1 MVVPGESSLPAA
13 SLHVS
18 SCYKCL
24 CSLCL
29 PNNASSGTPVCAVSL
44 TFVVTMQRQSMLA
57 GKKSEGFQPMLK
69 VTTVKII
76 TAGQKKKKKGCWRGK
91 YSGIKKPRW
100 ILKRYCVW
108 RKRRRKVE
116 EEEEDRET
124 HTLTNASKRKKPLQ
138 TVATACGPLVRI
150 GIHPPQS

>member
-76 TAGQKKKKKGCWRGK
+76 TAGQKKKKERM
-91 YSGIKKPRW
+91 
-100 ILKRYCVW
+100 LKRKIQRYKKAKMNVKEVSCLKKKKKKS
-108 RKRRRKVE
+108 RGGGGGQG
-116 EEEEDRET
+116 DT
-124 HTLTNASKRKKPLQ
+124 HAHQR
-138 TVATACGPLVRI
+138 
-150 GIHPPQS
+150 